1 MSEDLLRVTP
11 PSDLV
16 TEQNLLGGVLIQSEL
31 FPRVA
36 AVVDGEDYYLEK
48 HRRIFAAMH
57 RLHAE
62 GTEIN
67 GRAISDALRIA
78 GDLKSIGGDD
88 YLLLLT
94 ADPQLVPT
102 HVVGYGKTVH
112 RLALA
117 RDLAAGLA
125 DTARHALEGG
135 EVSDYIA
142 SAQRVIAKVSARQLR
157 DRPPFGDV
165 LADVYANL
173 ENDQAEHIPTGLDE
187 FDTALNGGLRR
198 SELVTVAALTG
209 QGKTTLC
216 LTIAANIA
224 RAKGSALFAS
234 AEMNERDLAKR
245 LLFAEGRVEHIRL
258 LCGLRQEERARLEQA
273 RDQIT
278 AGKFQIE
285 YRPGLTPSAAR
296 AIAER
301 FKIEWGSLD
310 VLFVDYLNLLKSDRR
325 EERRERE
332 VASITRELKLLA
344 GELNC
349 ELSATLHEIH
359 SSSC

>member
-1 MSEDLLRVTP
+1 M
-11 PSDLV
+11 
-16 TEQNLLGGVLIQSEL
+16 
-31 FPRVA
+31 
-36 AVVDGEDYYLEK
+36 
-48 HRRIFAAMH
+48 
-57 RLHAE
+57 
-62 GTEIN
+62 
-67 GRAISDALRIA
+67 
-78 GDLKSIGGDD
+78 
-88 YLLLLT
+88 
-94 ADPQLVPT
+94 
-102 HVVGYGKTVH
+102 H

-198 SELVTVAALTG
+198 GELVTVAALTG

-245 LLFAEGRVEHIRL
+245 LLFAEGRVDHIRL

-278 AGKFQIE
+278 AGKFEIE

-310 VLFVDYLNLLKSDRR
+310 VLFVDYLNLLKSDGGRSGVKGKWR
-325 EERRERE
+325 
-332 VASITRELKLLA
+332 ASRA
-344 GELNC
+344 N
-349 ELSATLHEIH
+349 
-359 SSSC
+359 